1 MGLRP
6 RRAAR
11 SRFRPDAAD
20 LRGVRHPARAV
31 GLRGRLGCI
40 GLCGLFHRRLTDLR
54 GRFHSVGSCSCFC
67 SCVLRGSVAL
77 RLGRSRF
84 RRLTRRRAALR
95 RIGRVRRS
103 GGSRLGGVL
112 RLHRA
117 DNPLR
122 WRFRRRGEGSRSP
135 NIPPRGGLNGV
146 DLRPRRTAR
155 GRFRPDAADLRGST
169 ALRLGRSRFRR
180 LARRRAALRRAGC
193 VRRSGALRGRLLRRS
208 LCVRSRIVPLLPL
221 RRGPYPLRRAVQ
233 RRLGRSLRHA
243 AHRLHGGL
251 RGRLCRFRQRQLRV
265 GKRRSLGRYAPLRRP
280 IGKRRC
286 AACGRVFAPNISRN
300 AFLGG
305 PRRLSAHLPGKPLRA
320 PAKPPRSGRRSAR
333 LGGCVLPDGLVKA
346 LADVHRRVG
355 KGALLLLFPEPVDP
369 GQQALLRLTPAAAL
383 LPPQRVEDHLHVQPD
398 VLPRLRRGRLRPRR
412 LLQKVQRGAAIPPL
426 SRLRPVDQLL
436 RKGLRQRA
444 EGRQGRTLRVQR
456 PHIRFCHPN
465 GVHLHAPVIHKF
477 DPVHRQL
484 HLIAVELRAFVPDQM
499 RSRHRPLP
507 DRRAEAV
514 L

>member
-6 RRAAR
+6 RRTAR

-20 LRGVRHPARAV
+20 LRGVRRFRCTV
-31 GLRGRLGCI
+31 GLRGRSLGCI
-40 GLCGLFHRRLTDLR
+40 GLHGLFLSVGLR
-54 GRFHSVGSCSCFC
+54 GCF
-67 SCVLRGSVAL
+67 RGL
-77 RLGRSRF
+77 
-84 RRLTRRRAALR
+84 
-95 RIGRVRRS
+95 RVRRS
-103 GGSRLGGVL
+103 GPAVY
-112 RLHRA
+112 
-117 DNPLR
+117 
-122 WRFRRRGEGSRSP
+122 
-135 NIPPRGGLNGV
+135 PRGHFRSGV
-146 DLRPRRTAR
+146 
-155 GRFRPDAADLRGST
+155 LRGST
-169 ALRLGRSRFRR
+169 ARRLDCGRFRR
-180 LARRRAALRRAGC
+180 IVSQYVSFTRPP
-193 VRRSGALRGRLLRRS
+193 GALRGRLLRRS

-305 PRRLSAHLPGKPLRA
+305 PRTLSAHLPGKPLRA
-320 PAKPPRSGRRSAR
+320 PAKPPRSGRRSVR

-355 KGALLLLFPEPVDP
+355 KRALLLLLPEPVDP

-412 LLQKVQRGAAIPPL
+412 LLQKVQRGAAVPPL

-507 DRRAEAV
+507 DGRAEAV

>member
-1 MGLRP
+1 MDLRP

-20 LRGVRHPARAV
+20 LRGVRRFRCTV

-40 GLCGLFHRRLTDLR
+40 GLRRLFHRRLTGLR

-95 RIGRVRRS
+95 RAGRVR
-103 GGSRLGGVL
+103 
-112 RLHRA
+112 
-117 DNPLR
+117 
-122 WRFRRRGEGSRSP
+122 
-135 NIPPRGGLNGV
+135 PP
-146 DLRPRRTAR
+146 
-155 GRFRPDAADLRGST
+155 
-169 ALRLGRSRFRR
+169 
-180 LARRRAALRRAGC
+180 
-193 VRRSGALRGRLLRRS
+193 GALRGRLLRRS
-208 LCVRSRIVPLLPL
+208 LCVRSRIVPLLPLLPL

-320 PAKPPRSGRRSAR
+320 PAKPPRSGRRSVR

-355 KGALLLLFPEPVDP
+355 KGALLLLFLEPVEP
-369 GQQALLRLTPAAAL
+369 GQQTLLRLMPAAL

-412 LLQKVQRGAAIPPL
+412 LLQKVQRGAAVPPL

>member
-31 GLRGRLGCI
+31 GLRGRLGYI
-40 GLCGLFHRRLTDLR
+40 SLHGLFRSVSLRGCFRGLRVRRSGPAVHPR
-54 GRFHSVGSCSCFC
+54 GRFRSG
-67 SCVLRGSVAL
+67 VLRGSVAL

-84 RRLTRRRAALR
+84 RRLTL
-95 RIGRVRRS
+95 
-103 GGSRLGGVL
+103 
-112 RLHRA
+112 
-117 DNPLR
+117 
-122 WRFRRRGEGSRSP
+122 
-135 NIPPRGGLNGV
+135 
-146 DLRPRRTAR
+146 
-155 GRFRPDAADLRGST
+155 
-169 ALRLGRSRFRR
+169 
-180 LARRRAALRRAGC
+180 RRAALRRAGC
-193 VRRSGALRGRLLRRS
+193 VRPPGALRGRLLCRS

-221 RRGPYPLRRAVQ
+221 RRGPYALRRAVQ

-305 PRRLSAHLPGKPLRA
+305 PRNLSAHLPGKPLRA
-320 PAKPPRSGRRSAR
+320 PAKPPRSGRRSVR

-355 KGALLLLFPEPVDP
+355 KGALLLLFLEPVDP

-412 LLQKVQRGAAIPPL
+412 LLQKVQRGAAVPPL

-507 DRRAEAV
+507 DGRAEAV